1 MDVSE
6 QKAHASGDPDA
17 AVAKEAMNVAAAI
30 EEEYH
35 YRKCCVDENGLHPL
49 KKSIPDPA
57 TCSTRMC
64 ETSKDWAHAAWVS
77 KQQFPGC
84 GCCLVEGKMVPD
96 GFSWTVGTYPVET
109 WECCRGKAVMIMEE
123 KQ

>member
-1 MDVSE
+1 MGTR
-6 QKAHASGDPDA
+6 GDT
-17 AVAKEAMNVAAAI
+17 KEAMSVAAAI

-35 YRKCCVDENGLHPL
+35 YGTCCVDETGLHPL

-57 TCSTRMC
+57 TCSIRTC
-64 ETSKDWAHAAWVS
+64 EASEDWAHAAWVS